1 LRNKKII
8 FSEKLFISAF
18 DGVILTIVMNKKSLW
33 KLVPTAVVTLSLTSC
48 LEVAETITL
57 KKDGSGT
64 IVEETIL
71 GAQMSAMM
79 TQLSALGGGAEG
91 KNEMFSEESAK
102 KRAAAIG
109 TGVTVEKVE
118 KIDKDGRT
126 GGRTT
131 FHFNDINTVTLSLS
145 DGASALTDSMPQ
157 AGEAEKAAEKAEPM
171 KFSFKDNV
179 LTITTPQP
187 KKPEG
192 AAKEDTPAGESPAL
206 PEGAD
211 GAQAQAMAMTM
222 MKDMKMSMK
231 LVIEPGIAESDAS
244 YVEGNTVTL
253 TEMDFGK
260 LMADPE
266 MAKKLTTLD
275 PKDAAAMEEK
285 LKGIKGIKAETKE
298 KITIKLK

>member
-1 LRNKKII
+1 
-8 FSEKLFISAF
+8 
-18 DGVILTIVMNKKSLW
+18 MNKKLLW

-192 AAKEDTPAGESPAL
+192 AAKEEAPAGEAPAL